1 MDLTSVFKIL
11 GWFNPRKWLTMFSKW
26 WLKTESLEKER
37 QYILKSKELEIEEQ
51 KLEQAKLEANRKKPT
66 WCHACDVN
74 MIFSGYA
81 KLPSDVMNKSDSGLR
96 KAICRCPKCE
106 QINYIINK

>member
-1 MDLTSVFKIL
+1 MMDLTNTFKIL

-51 KLEQAKLEANRKKPT
+51 KLEQAKLESNRKKPT

-74 MIFSGYA
+74 MESTKVEMFAMG
-81 KLPSDVMNKSDSGLR
+81 KSIGPKPTL
-96 KAICRCPKCE
+96 KCPKCGLIRKIE
-106 QINYIINK
+106 

>member
-66 WCHACDVN
+66 WCHVCDTN
-74 MIFSGYA
+74 MVIDEINSAWGKVIGFKY
-81 KLPSDVMNKSDSGLR
+81 
-96 KAICRCPKCE
+96 PKCGLE
-106 QINYIINK
+106 KVHNNKAN